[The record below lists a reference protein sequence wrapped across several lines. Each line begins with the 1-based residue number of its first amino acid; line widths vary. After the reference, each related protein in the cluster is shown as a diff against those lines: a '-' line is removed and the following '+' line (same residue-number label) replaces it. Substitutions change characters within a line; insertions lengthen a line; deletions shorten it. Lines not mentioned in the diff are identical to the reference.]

1 MLFAASLALVAA
13 LAMVPLLL
21 VLGRG
26 AVRGR
31 QDSALALY
39 RAQLRELERDEA
51 EGRLGEAE
59 HAAAKLEI
67 ERRLLSEAAAK
78 ETPVRQS
85 RASAVLILLLA
96 IPVAGG
102 LLYLVGGE
110 PQMPPAPYAQVQA
123 QAQREEARADAV
135 IARLRARLA
144 ALDPH
149 TEQAREGYVLLG
161 NAEATRGHDADA
173 ATAWRTALAVR
184 FDPNLAVEIAAA
196 VLRGGQKLQPDD
208 IVNLRRA
215 LAEAPPNVP
224 WRAAAAQAL
233 KDAGG

>member
-1 MLFAASLALVAA
+1 MLFAASLVVVAA

-51 EGRLGEAE
+51 EGRLGGAE

-67 ERRLLSEAAAK
+67 ERRLLAEAAAR
-78 ETPVRQS
+78 EAPVRQG
-85 RASAVLILLLA
+85 RTSAALILLLA

-102 LLYLVGGE
+102 LLYLVGGQ
-110 PQMPPAPYAQVQA
+110 PQMPPEPYAKVQA
-123 QAQREEARADAV
+123 EAKREDARAAAL
-135 IARLRARLA
+135 IAQLRARLA
-144 ALDPH
+144 TLDPR
-149 TEQAREGYVLLG
+149 TEQARDGYVLLG
-161 NAEATRGHDADA
+161 NAEATRGHDMDA

-196 VLRGGQKLQPDD
+196 VLRGGQKLQPGD
-208 IVNLRRA
+208 VANLRRA